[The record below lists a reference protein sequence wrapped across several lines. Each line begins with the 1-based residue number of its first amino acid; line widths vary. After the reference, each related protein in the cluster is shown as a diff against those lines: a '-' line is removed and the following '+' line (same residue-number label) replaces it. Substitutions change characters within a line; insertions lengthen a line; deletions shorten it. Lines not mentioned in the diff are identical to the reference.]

1 MLISSYLMMV
11 FSPLVK
17 NALPDGGDSLKMAG
31 MIFGIAAAGC
41 LMFVWYAIS
50 IFLRYK
56 SREMG
61 IFMALGT
68 EKGILARALYQEMA
82 KMIGLYTMEGIA
94 LGAVLSLVIGKI
106 MEVLTARVNDA
117 SFGFT
122 AEGFLTSLLFG
133 LVLFLMAV
141 LLTRKAMKR
150 TNIMDVIY
158 EQRKTEKIKNKV
170 TKKYLISGVILIAVG
185 VFIG

>member
-1 MLISSYLMMV
+1 MTLNILWSRLRKRNKRDYRQFQFCITFAVMLISSYLMMV

-31 MIFGIAAAGC
+31 MIFGIAAIGC

-56 SREMG
+56 SREIG

-68 EKGILARALYQEMA
+68 EKRILARALYQEMA
-82 KMIGLYTMEGIA
+82 KMIGLYTIEGVA
-94 LGAVLSLVIGKI
+94 LGAVLSLVIGKM
-106 MEVLTARVNDA
+106 MEILTARVNDT

-122 AEGFLTSLLFG
+122 VEGFLASLLFG
-133 LVLFLMAV
+133 LGNCFSWQF
-141 LLTRKAMKR
+141 
-150 TNIMDVIY
+150 Y
-158 EQRKTEKIKNKV
+158 
-170 TKKYLISGVILIAVG
+170 
-185 VFIG
+185 